1 MFAIPGRRAVLLSA
15 LSLMLG
21 AAQAEAPRVKKVL
34 FFTKSSG
41 YEHSV
46 IKETDGQPSFAA
58 RVLTE
63 LGPRHG
69 IAFTFSKDGSKFT
82 PEYLAQFDAFLF
94 YTTGDLRQA
103 GTDGHPPMTEAGKAA
118 LLAAI
123 EGGKGF
129 IGAHSAS
136 DTFHTVAPA
145 GTTPAQGYRNHGAGA
160 DPYIRMLGG
169 EFIMHG
175 AQQSGRMRVVDQA
188 FPGFA
193 GAGASFDLTE
203 EWYSLKEFAPD
214 LHVLLVQD
222 TAHMGDRDATGGNL
236 SYVRP
241 SYPSTWARR
250 HGRGRVFYTA
260 MGHREDVWTNP
271 LFQNMLFGGIGWAV
285 GNADADVR
293 PNLATAAP
301 GAAELPPAK

>member
-1 MFAIPGRRAVLLSA
+1 MFAIPGRRAVLSSA

-21 AAQAEAPRVKKVL
+21 AAQAGTPPKKVL
-34 FFTKSSG
+34 FFSKSSG
-41 YEHSV
+41 FEHSV
-46 IKETDGQPSFAA
+46 VKEVDGQPSFAA
-58 RVLTE
+58 RVLAE

-69 IAFTFSKDGSKFT
+69 IAFTFSKDGGKFT

-94 YTTGDLRQA
+94 YTTGDLTQA
-103 GTDGHPPMTEAGKAA
+103 GTDGQPPMTAAGKAA

-129 IGAHSAS
+129 VGAHSAS
-136 DTFHTVAPA
+136 DTFHTAAPA
-145 GTTPAQGYRNHGAGA
+145 AAAAAPGYRDHGPLA

-175 AQQSGRMRVVDQA
+175 SQQSGRMRVADRA
-188 FPGFA
+188 FPGLA
-193 GAGASFDLTE
+193 GLGDSFDLTE

-214 LHVLLVQD
+214 MHVLLVQD

-271 LFQNMLFGGIGWAV
+271 LFQKLLFGGLAWAV
-285 GNADADVR
+285 GDAQADVS
-293 PNLATAAP
+293 PNLAAAAP
-301 GAAELPPAK
+301 RAAELPPSK